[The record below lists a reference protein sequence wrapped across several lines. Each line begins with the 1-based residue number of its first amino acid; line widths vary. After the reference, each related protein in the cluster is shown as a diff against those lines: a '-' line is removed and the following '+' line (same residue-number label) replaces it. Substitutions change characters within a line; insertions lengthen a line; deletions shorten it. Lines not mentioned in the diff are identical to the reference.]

1 MDMASVFLRP
11 NELDASPTREKL
23 DESTSSSDAAD
34 VLIRSTSIGYPNQS
48 PAEKRNVT
56 ASVIRPSC
64 KGRAK
69 ICVKRLHDFAPLSA
83 MGTAA
88 ATNVYIPPM
97 LPANKPPASPSSA
110 RRAASREKTKVQS
123 GDPKESNAGPGEDQ
137 GLQARHSADKAS
149 ASNTDKKKPL
159 FHNSPPEGSRNKGQD
174 LLISQ
179 YAGGRKEAMRAILNQ
194 RSHSAPQRR
203 EVKVQL
209 LNQAP
214 IPPEVVQDPTPHVR
228 DQGAN
233 TAAAVVTAAA
243 LAATA
248 PLLKVQSDLDARLSR
263 VLEEL
268 QGRPLQ
274 PDWVQEERSSVSAER
289 VGRLEE
295 QLHTVTQQ
303 RLQHL
308 ERIQEQQLELQ
319 NCLLG
324 SALDA
329 VTARAPGATGY
340 APMLPCLSQV
350 PDLHGHSDGH
360 LRTQVPCTS
369 DAAAARQNQQ
379 AHRKSP
385 LETPAPRRFIPM
397 PMSQEARS
405 KGTKKPLPPEP
416 QGTSRL
422 KQGNGRLLEEIFNN
436 PKSPGSRRQPTG
448 GQKVAIATATCKPE
462 QSSVSQQ
469 QPEVPSFASSS
480 TRAPKPR
487 SVMEDLNAQ
496 EGSAC
501 PQQDAS
507 MRPSPAVTKATDML
521 QDLGRL
527 KVEMQALLQEGR
539 RWPAHL
545 ETQSKAAPALSGHA
559 QPCDAFPVKGREPA
573 KTSSSSPVVS
583 TPPPPPCISMS
594 EECGTCVQLRPLPLP
609 AMPQPTSLQKSQAP
623 SSLFEDAGNVLRQVR
638 RHKRVLEEN
647 LEAILRAKDGE
658 TLHSQL
664 EALSCNRDVM
674 KQLRIKKTVD
684 AWIST
689 LTKEIQAEM
698 AREDFLAQKGRDK
711 EAIIA
716 LRKGGENKAEGRHKE
731 AKGTTQSRPRVVER
745 MPFQRVAQGHTE
757 NVGELHKEPSP
768 FLKSRGPCQTRVF
781 GEQKTDKEDEE
792 YLMKVYGKELYD
804 GHRRTL
810 KKGPY
815 LRFSSLASKSKAQRP
830 RVVESVKGVKVKSA
844 KTQTCLLPERAQRVA
859 AEPQYIFSPTRGG
872 QYNPE
877 TPQSPL
883 EGVLFPM
890 AIPLGQPRVDGR
902 APQPSRVIISHQPV
916 TVTTSIPPAQPKV
929 APAAPKPNMA
939 VVELQSQ
946 KKAPLQLQVQILP
959 GVDNDSVSNA
969 SLVPSPPLPQNI
981 QTVEQS
987 QEEEENVLPGTDY
1000 LAVTNITQ
1008 ELEEEE
1014 LPDRTIEL
1022 NGSAKPPATLYHG
1035 PAFPPQPAALLPGP
1049 EPILTS
1055 IQQREALENRLVD
1068 WVERQLMAR
1077 VITEMYPPR
1086 AQVECPSQSEP
1097 EDSCISTSDLVE
1109 AAKGKDLQMFV
1120 DTGVAVD
1127 SDLIRRYV
1135 NDALEETVAFMLGQ
1149 REGQRGPITISPAPL
1164 QETKVPT
1171 PVPTPWP
1178 SPRGSP
1184 LPLARASPPPGTPE
1198 PSEQGSDLES
1208 PRPAVPAKLQ
1218 DTGPPEPEQSPVATP
1233 PVTPIPSP
1241 PWVVTP
1247 IAPPTNQ
1254 STEST
1259 KHHSNPWGDAELP
1272 LGEEDPHCESTEL
1285 AQYYRP
1291 VVMSVAKE
1299 EEPVS
1304 LISPAP
1310 PVPPEPTGPPLCS
1323 PAPPPLHET
1332 PPPPPSSSTE
1342 DSSSCLSITET
1353 DAAGRHVSEGELL
1366 LSSSAMAAAI
1376 VLAEEG
1382 LSALALNT
1390 SLSSSLHGVLD
1401 IDYDPPSEGQMVRRP
1416 HVLPHRN
1423 PILSLLAKM
1432 DEGLMAMQTVPCHS
1446 GASWDEDHSSG
1457 EVSEGQRPGLT
1468 ATGECLLT
1476 GHSILL
1482 DPTAISHPGRATLH
1496 EQGHLSFP
1504 GVTVGGFQGS
1514 PQPLSILDL
1523 EVWPPTFPHTQPITT
1538 CPSEPEPE
1546 PMPTDQDSEGQAP
1559 AHGFAPILVR
1569 QYQEGPGDTEKPGSH
1584 FNGGHLSITTNGF
1597 FQDEDPG
1604 VPSTSTFAGPGGPRT
1619 MLVTLPSASVSAA
1632 GTDSSESD
1640 VF

>member
-1 MDMASVFLRP
+1 MILHP
-11 NELDASPTREKL
+11 SPLWEQQQQLTFMYPQCCQQ
-23 DESTSSSDAAD
+23 TS
-34 VLIRSTSIGYPNQS
+34 RQ
-48 PAEKRNVT
+48 
-56 ASVIRPSC
+56 
-64 KGRAK
+64 
-69 ICVKRLHDFAPLSA
+69 
-83 MGTAA
+83 
-88 ATNVYIPPM
+88 PPPRVRGGQ
-97 LPANKPPASPSSA
+97 LQG
-110 RRAASREKTKVQS
+110 KV
-123 GDPKESNAGPGEDQ
+123 
-137 GLQARHSADKAS
+137 
-149 ASNTDKKKPL
+149 SNTDKKKLL
-159 FHNSPPEGSRNKGQD
+159 FHSSPPEGSRHKGQD
-174 LLISQ
+174 LLISH
-179 YAGGRKEAMRAILNQ
+179 YAGGKKEAMWAILNQ

-214 IPPEVVQDPTPHVR
+214 IPPAVVHDPTPHLR

-233 TAAAVVTAAA
+233 TAAAAITAAA

-248 PLLKVQSDLDARLSR
+248 PLLKVQSDPDARLSC

-268 QGRPLQ
+268 RQLQGGALQ

-289 VGRLEE
+289 VARLEE

-329 VTARAPGATGY
+329 VIARAPGATGY
-340 APMLPCLSQV
+340 DPMLPCPSQV
-350 PDLHGHSDGH
+350 PTLRRHSEGH
-360 LRTQVPCTS
+360 LRTQIPCTS
-369 DAAAARQNQQ
+369 NTAAACQNQQ

-385 LETPAPRRFIPM
+385 METPAPRRFIPM

-405 KGTKKPLPPEP
+405 KSIKKPPPPGP

-422 KQGNGRLLEEIFNN
+422 KQGNGRLLEEILNN
-436 PKSPGSRRQPTG
+436 PKSPGSRRQAAG
-448 GQKVAIATATCKPE
+448 GQKVAIATAACQPE
-462 QSSVSQQ
+462 LSSISQP

-501 PQQDAS
+501 PRQDAT
-507 MRPSPAVTKATDML
+507 MRPSLAVTKATDML
-521 QDLGRL
+521 HDLGRL
-527 KVEMQALLQEGR
+527 KVEMQALLLEGR
-539 RWPAHL
+539 QWPAHL
-545 ETQSKAAPALSGHA
+545 ETQSKAAPALSGRV
-559 QPCDAFPVKGREPA
+559 QPSDGFPVEGREPA
-573 KTSSSSPVVS
+573 KSSSSSPVIS
-583 TPPPPPCISMS
+583 APPPPPCISMS
-594 EECGTCVQLRPLPLP
+594 EKCGTSVQLRPLPLP
-609 AMPQPTSLQKSQAP
+609 AMTQPTSLQKSQAP

-674 KQLRIKKTVD
+674 EQLRIKKTVD

-698 AREDFLAQKGRDK
+698 AREDFLAQKKRDK
-711 EAIIA
+711 EGTIIA
-716 LRKGGENKAEGRHKE
+716 LQKDGEIKAEGRHKE
-731 AKGTTQSRPRVVER
+731 AKGMTQSRPRVVER

-768 FLKSRGPCQTRVF
+768 FLKRRGPCQTRVF
-781 GEQKTDKEDEE
+781 GVQKTDKEDEE

-815 LRFSSLASKSKAQRP
+815 LRFSSLATKSKAQRP

-844 KTQTCLLPERAQRVA
+844 KTQTCLLPEQAQRVA
-859 AEPQYIFSPTRGG
+859 TEPQYIFSPTRGG

-877 TPQSPL
+877 TPPSPL

-902 APQPSRVIISHQPV
+902 APRPSCVIISHQPV
-916 TVTTSIPPAQPKV
+916 TVITSIPPAQPKV
-929 APAAPKPNMA
+929 APAARKPNTAA
-939 VVELQSQ
+939 VERQSQ
-946 KKAPLQLQVQILP
+946 KKAPLQLQVQVLS
-959 GVDNDSVSNA
+959 GMDNDSVSNA

-981 QTVEQS
+981 QTMEQS
-987 QEEEENVLPGTDY
+987 QEEEENVFPGTDY
-1000 LAVTNITQ
+1000 LAVSTITQ
-1008 ELEEEE
+1008 EPEEEE
-1014 LPDRTIEL
+1014 LPDTPIVL

-1035 PAFPPQPAALLPGP
+1035 PAFPPQPAGLLPGP
-1049 EPILTS
+1049 KPILTS
-1055 IQQREALENRLVD
+1055 IQHREALENRLVD
-1068 WVERQLMAR
+1068 WVEQQLMAR
-1077 VITEMYPPR
+1077 VITEMYPLH

-1097 EDSCISTSDLVE
+1097 EDSCISTSDIVE
-1109 AAKGKDLQMFV
+1109 AARGKGLQMFV
-1120 DTGVAVD
+1120 DAGLAVD
-1127 SDLIRRYV
+1127 SDLIRCYV

-1149 REGQRGPITISPAPL
+1149 REGQRGPVTISPAPL
-1164 QETKVPT
+1164 QDIPVAAETKVPT

-1184 LPLARASPPPGTPE
+1184 LPVARVSPPPGTPE
-1198 PSEQGSDLES
+1198 LSEQGSNLES
-1208 PRPAVPAKLQ
+1208 PRPAVPAKPQ
-1218 DTGPPEPEQSPVATP
+1218 DPGPPEPEQSPVATP
-1233 PVTPIPSP
+1233 PVTPIPAP
-1241 PWVVTP
+1241 PWVTMP

-1254 STEST
+1254 SIESA

-1272 LGEEDPHCESTEL
+1272 LEEEDPHCESTEL

-1310 PVPPEPTGPPLCS
+1310 PVPPEPTGPPLRS

-1342 DSSSCLSITET
+1342 DSSLCLSITGT
-1353 DAAGRHVSEGELL
+1353 DAAGRHISEGELL
-1366 LSSSAMAAAI
+1366 LSSGAMAAAI
-1376 VLAEEG
+1376 VLTEEG
-1382 LSALALNT
+1382 LSAPAFNT

-1401 IDYDPPSEGQMVRRP
+1401 IDYDPPSEGQVVRRP
-1416 HVLPHRN
+1416 HVLSHRN

-1432 DEGLMAMQTVPCHS
+1432 DEGLMAAQTVPCHS
-1446 GASWDEDHSSG
+1446 GVSWDEDHSSG

-1482 DPTAISHPGRATLH
+1482 DPTAVSHPGRATLL
-1496 EQGHLSFP
+1496 EQRHLSFP
-1504 GVTVGGFQGS
+1504 GQLTLPPGMTVGGSQDS

-1523 EVWPPTFPHTQPITT
+1523 EVWPPAFPHAQPITT
-1538 CPSEPEPE
+1538 WPSEPEPV
-1546 PMPTDQDSEGQAP
+1546 PTDQDSEGQAP
-1559 AHGFAPILVR
+1559 AHGLAPILVR
-1569 QYQEGPGDTEKPGSH
+1569 QYQEGLGDTEEPGSH

-1604 VPSTSTFAGPGGPRT
+1604 VPSTSTSTAPGGPRT

-1632 GTDSSESD
+1632 GMDSSESD